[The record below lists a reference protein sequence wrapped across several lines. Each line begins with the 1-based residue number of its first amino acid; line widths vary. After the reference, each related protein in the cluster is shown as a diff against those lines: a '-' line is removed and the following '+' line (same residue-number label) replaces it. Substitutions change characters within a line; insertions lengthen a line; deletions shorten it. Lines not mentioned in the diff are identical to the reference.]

1 MYVYFTMLCKALE
14 SFLISLDCV
23 RKIGNRCPELLK
35 HVQIYTETQYIQQN
49 TVCIMG
55 LKVSIWYDHIDSST
69 HDAFS

>member
-23 RKIGNRCPELLK
+23 RKIENRCPELLK

-49 TVCIMG
+49 TVCIIG
-55 LKVSIWYDHIDSST
+55 LKVSIW
-69 HDAFS
+69 